1 MKRRQFQR
9 WRAEDGSGAART
21 PRLPHQMRDAAAFA
35 RRSAHRKG
43 DAAMDTVPAIEDQ
56 RHALQPTCRAQR
68 LSTGI
73 TYGAPG
79 GGGRRDARHR
89 QMQPGAA
96 KPRRRPRRDA
106 LPSLPDYCA
115 TGDGDPGGPPAR
127 DGVSMRHSPGVHHVR
142 ASHSIPAQCLAGRPV
157 GPERPGIMTRL
168 RMAALF
174 VAVASGDYAALMLI
188 DGQLIVFGVTAA
200 ICAGSLVAAGLI
212 AYTGRR
218 RRKAAARGRDAVW
231 ERRDRQ
237 AAATGQQ
244 CPLCGGAR
252 QKASDSPRFVDRQ
265 GTRECGE
272 CAPALNPE
280 PTR

>member
-1 MKRRQFQR
+1 
-9 WRAEDGSGAART
+9 
-21 PRLPHQMRDAAAFA
+21 
-35 RRSAHRKG
+35 
-43 DAAMDTVPAIEDQ
+43 MDTVPAIEDQ
-56 RHALQPTCRAQR
+56 RHAPQPTCRAQR

-79 GGGRRDARHR
+79 GGGRRDA
-89 QMQPGAA
+89 
-96 KPRRRPRRDA
+96 

-115 TGDGDPGGPPAR
+115 IVDGDPGGPAAP
-127 DGVSMRHSPGVHHVR
+127 DGDSMRHSPDVHHLR
-142 ASHSIPAQCLAGRPV
+142 ASHWIPAQCLAGRPV

-200 ICAGSLVAAGLI
+200 MCAGALAAAGLI

-218 RRKAAARGRDAVW
+218 RRQAAAHGRAAVW

-237 AAATGQQ
+237 AATATDQQ

-252 QKASDSPRFVDRQ
+252 QKPSDSPRFVDRQ
-265 GTRECGE
+265 RTRVCGA